1 MAAPQSAPLVKQL
14 TSLFAAQASWISA
27 HDPRLRLSAAAVFAL
42 VTVNLTHFVTLSAA
56 AIIAAGLLV
65 SSASRTQWR
74 NLLALESILLILLI
88 TLPLTVPNGLALAVT
103 IWLKANAVGVM
114 VLALVGSLEPMQ
126 FGHALARLGV
136 PSQLVQLLV
145 LTIRQIYLLDQEFI
159 RLRQA
164 MRARAF
170 VPRSNRHTWR
180 SYGWLVGM
188 LLVRSLSRSQR
199 LLAAMR
205 LRGFHGRLYVLDS
218 GQWQRH
224 DTALALGL
232 MLLFSGLLATD
243 WWLR

>member
-1 MAAPQSAPLVKQL
+1 VKQL

-27 HDPRLRLSAAAVFAL
+27 HDPRLRLAAVAVFAL

-56 AIIAAGLLV
+56 AVSAASLLV
-65 SSASRTQWR
+65 SSANRTQWR

-145 LTIRQIYLLDQEFI
+145 LTIRQIHLLDQEFI

-170 VPRSNRHTWR
+170 VPRSDRHTWR
-180 SYGWLVGM
+180 SYGWLIGM
-188 LLVRSLSRSQR
+188 LLVRSVSRSQR

-218 GQWQRH
+218 GHWQRH
-224 DTALALGL
+224 DTTLALGFA
-232 MLLFSGLLATD
+232 LLFSGLLALD